1 MQKPDPLSTLVN
13 IVDEVR
19 ARQELDGSIKA
30 PNVADHAL
38 INRLITE
45 LDRHAAM
52 IDGLSAPL
60 LTATLED
67 LGNWLKNGLD
77 QRPLFDKT
85 LASFNTPAPGDAL
98 FLLAPMRATNGPDP
112 EGFRLE
118 LVTGYRSETLT
129 WQRPRSTP
137 SSTWHRFNASSLERP
152 RRGSCKAI
160 A

>member
-45 LDRHAAM
+45 LDRHAAI

-118 LVTGYRSETLT
+118 LVTGYRSETPYLAKAAQYT
-129 WQRPRSTP
+129 EQYVACLLYTSPSPRD
-137 SSTWHRFNASSLERP
+137 
-152 RRGSCKAI
+152 
-160 A
+160 